1 MKAASCLPWFHP
13 LLPVVPA
20 KPHDRIDDAR
30 PDLAGHVTDRRA
42 MLATGPAP
50 DHTSHP
56 SNQPSL
62 NQGESTHGY

>member
-1 MKAASCLPWFHP
+1 MKARFLFALVAP
-13 LLPVVPA
+13 LLPVVTA

-30 PDLAGHVTDRRA
+30 PDLAGHVTDRLA
-42 MLATGPAP
+42 LLATGHPS

-56 SNQPSL
+56 SNRPSL